1 MIIDDRH
8 RLEFNRDSNYVTIIR
23 ISEDVPFACEM
34 GVTGKNGISSEN
46 EHREK
51 NWDKN
56 LQKVYEK
63 GATLFLQRQI
73 RNLSFCTSVII
84 TEKRKE
90 KDINND

>member
-34 GVTGKNGISSEN
+34 GVTSKNGISSEN

-63 GATLFLQRQI
+63 GATLFFIAANSQ
-73 RNLSFCTSVII
+73 FII
-84 TEKRKE
+84 LHVCHHYRKAKRKGYLQ
-90 KDINND
+90 